1 MVKNDCDYK
10 KGKGSFRNQEM
21 ILLYVS
27 SAQSMN
33 EKKKNKHLKQFGQT
47 NPINKSKAL
56 N

>member
-33 EKKKNKHLKQFGQT
+33 EKKT
-47 NPINKSKAL
+47 NS
-56 N
+56 